1 VRISVRLQTY
11 ISQALSQSME
21 VTLMERL
28 AARVIGGYDL
38 YQRTGFP
45 ANIPIPQVDAAR
57 QIVSDLM
64 RSGNIPRFA
73 ELLIE
78 VDRTGVMGRPLS
90 IRMLP
95 QIVRELEALG
105 YRFREHQGIFVE
117 AGARGRTKGWGVLIE
132 GRIYELTFL
141 RIDTVGNTA
150 LVRKY
155 SKRLVV
161 QVYNEIRRLFSGIVE
176 NRDGRLWHWEGD
188 GGIAAFHHGNKNV
201 QAVLSGMEMLLELF
215 MYNLFQC
222 PFTKPL
228 QVRLAVHT
236 GPCAFYE
243 NFAGIRSDTLRRLQV
258 IESEF
263 AENDSLVITPG
274 VYSDM
279 GNKLDSFFESL
290 RVSRHSLL
298 YQYKLRWE

>member
-1 VRISVRLQTY
+1 
-11 ISQALSQSME
+11 
-21 VTLMERL
+21 
-28 AARVIGGYDL
+28 
-38 YQRTGFP
+38 
-45 ANIPIPQVDAAR
+45 
-57 QIVSDLM
+57 
-64 RSGNIPRFA
+64 
-73 ELLIE
+73 LLVE
-78 VDRTGVMGRPLS
+78 VDRTGVMGRPVS
-90 IRMLP
+90 IRLLP
-95 QIVRELEALG
+95 QIVKELEVLG
-105 YRFREHQGIFVE
+105 YRFKEDQGIFIE
-117 AGARGRTKGWGVLIE
+117 AGGRGKTKGWGVLIE
-132 GRIYELTFL
+132 GQIYELSFL

-161 QVYNEIRRLFSGIVE
+161 QVYSEVRRLFAAIVE
-176 NRDGRLWHWEGD
+176 KRDGRLWQWEGD
-188 GGIAAFHHGNKNV
+188 GGIAAFYYGNKNV

-222 PFTKPL
+222 PFAEPL

-236 GPCAFYE
+236 GPCPFYK
-243 NFAGIRSDTLRRLQV
+243 NFERIRSDTLRRLEV

-279 GNKLDSFFESL
+279 GNKLDSFFKSL
-290 RVSRHSLL
+290 RVSRHNLL

>member
-1 VRISVRLQTY
+1 VKISPRLQSY
-11 ISQALSQSME
+11 ITQALSQSME
-21 VTLMERL
+21 VNLMERL

-38 YQRTGFP
+38 YERTGFP
-45 ANIPIPQVDAAR
+45 ANIPIPQGDAAR
-57 QIVSDLM
+57 QITVDLA
-64 RSGNIPRFA
+64 RSGNIHRFA

-78 VDRTGVMGRPLS
+78 VDRTGLMGRPVS
-90 IRMLP
+90 IRLLP
-95 QIVRELEALG
+95 QIVKELEALG
-105 YRFREHQGIFVE
+105 YQFKADQGIFIE
-117 AGARGRTKGWGVLIE
+117 AGARGKTKGWGVLIE
-132 GRIYELTFL
+132 GQIYELTFL

-161 QVYNEIRRLFSGIVE
+161 QVYNEVRRLFSTIVE
-176 NRDGRLWHWEGD
+176 NRDGRLWQWEGD
-188 GGIAAFHHGNKNV
+188 GGIAAFYYGNKNV

-222 PFTKPL
+222 PFSKPL
-228 QVRLAVHT
+228 QIRLAVHT
-236 GPCAFYE
+236 GPCPYFKDFE
-243 NFAGIRSDTLRRLQV
+243 RIRSDTLRRLEV
-258 IESEF
+258 LESEF

-279 GNKLDSFFESL
+279 GNKLDSFFKSL
-290 RVSRHSLL
+290 RVSRHNLL

>member
-1 VRISVRLQTY
+1 VKISPRLQSY
-11 ISQALSQSME
+11 ITQALSQSIE
-21 VTLMERL
+21 VNLMERL
-28 AARVIGGYDL
+28 AARIIGGYDL
-38 YQRTGFP
+38 YERTGFP
-45 ANIPIPQVDAAR
+45 ASIPIPQGDAAR
-57 QIVSDLM
+57 QITADLA
-64 RSGNIPRFA
+64 RTGNIHRFA
-73 ELLIE
+73 ELLVE
-78 VDRTGVMGRPLS
+78 VDRSGVMGRPVSVRL
-90 IRMLP
+90 LP
-95 QIVRELEALG
+95 QIVKELEILG
-105 YRFREHQGIFVE
+105 YRFKEDQGIFIE
-117 AGARGRTKGWGVLIE
+117 AGGRGKTKGWGVLIE
-132 GRIYELTFL
+132 GQIYELSFL

-161 QVYNEIRRLFSGIVE
+161 QVYNEVRRLFSTIVE
-176 NRDGRLWHWEGD
+176 NRDGRLWQWEGD
-188 GGIAAFHHGNKNV
+188 GGIAAFYYGNKNV

-222 PFTKPL
+222 PFSKPL

-236 GPCAFYE
+236 GPCPFHE
-243 NFAGIRSDTLRRLQV
+243 NFERVRSDTLRRLEV

-279 GNKLDSFFESL
+279 GNKLDSFFQSL
-290 RVSRHSLL
+290 RVSRHNLL

>member
-1 VRISVRLQTY
+1 MKISPRLQSY
-11 ISQALSQSME
+11 ITQALSQSIE
-21 VTLMERL
+21 VNLMERL
-28 AARVIGGYDL
+28 AARIIGGYDL
-38 YQRTGFP
+38 YERTGFP
-45 ANIPIPQVDAAR
+45 ASIPIPQGDAAR
-57 QIVSDLM
+57 QITADLA
-64 RSGNIPRFA
+64 RTGNIHRFA
-73 ELLIE
+73 ELLVE
-78 VDRTGVMGRPLS
+78 VDRSGVMGRPVSVRL
-90 IRMLP
+90 LP
-95 QIVRELEALG
+95 QIVKELEILG
-105 YRFREHQGIFVE
+105 YRFKEDQGIFIE
-117 AGARGRTKGWGVLIE
+117 AGGRGKTKGWGVLIE
-132 GRIYELTFL
+132 GQIYELSFL

-161 QVYNEIRRLFSGIVE
+161 QVYNEVRRLFSTIVE
-176 NRDGRLWHWEGD
+176 NRDGRLWQWEGD
-188 GGIAAFHHGNKNV
+188 GGIAAFYYGNKNV

-222 PFTKPL
+222 PFSKPL

-236 GPCAFYE
+236 GPCPFHE
-243 NFAGIRSDTLRRLQV
+243 NFERVRSDTLRRLEV

-279 GNKLDSFFESL
+279 GNKLDSFFQSL
-290 RVSRHSLL
+290 RVSRHNLL

>member
-1 VRISVRLQTY
+1 VKISPRLQNY

-38 YQRTGFP
+38 YERTGFP

-57 QIVSDLM
+57 QIAADLA
-64 RSGNIPRFA
+64 RSGNIHRFT
-73 ELLIE
+73 ELLVE
-78 VDRTGVMGRPLS
+78 VDRTGVMGRPVS
-90 IRMLP
+90 IRLLP
-95 QIVRELEALG
+95 QIVKELEVLG
-105 YRFREHQGIFVE
+105 YRFKADQGIFIE
-117 AGARGRTKGWGVLIE
+117 AGARGKTKGFGVLIE
-132 GRIYELTFL
+132 GKIYELSFL

-161 QVYNEIRRLFSGIVE
+161 QVYNELRRLFSRIVE
-176 NRDGRLWHWEGD
+176 NRDGRLWQWEGD
-188 GGIAAFHHGNKNV
+188 GGIAAFYYGNKNV
-201 QAVLSGMEMLLELF
+201 QAVLAGMEMLLELF
-215 MYNLFQC
+215 VYNLFQC
-222 PFTKPL
+222 PFSKPI

-236 GPCAFYE
+236 GPCPFHE
-243 NFAGIRSDTLRRLQV
+243 NLDRIRSDTLRRLEI

-279 GNKLDSFFESL
+279 GNKLESFFKPL
-290 RVSRHSLL
+290 RVSRHNLL
-298 YQYKLRWE
+298 YQYKLKWE

>member
-1 VRISVRLQTY
+1 VKISPRLQSY

-38 YQRTGFP
+38 YERTGFP

-57 QIVSDLM
+57 QIAEDLA
-64 RSGNIPRFA
+64 RSGNIHRFT
-73 ELLIE
+73 ELLVE
-78 VDRTGVMGRPLS
+78 VDRTGVMGRPVS
-90 IRMLP
+90 IRLLP
-95 QIVRELEALG
+95 QIVKELEVLG
-105 YRFREHQGIFVE
+105 YRFKEDQGIFIE
-117 AGARGRTKGWGVLIE
+117 AGARGKTKGWGVLIE
-132 GRIYELTFL
+132 GQIYELSFL
-141 RIDTVGNTA
+141 RIDTVDNTA

-161 QVYNEIRRLFSGIVE
+161 QVYNELRRLFSGIVE
-176 NRDGRLWHWEGD
+176 NRDGRLWQWEGD
-188 GGIAAFHHGNKNV
+188 GGVAAFYYGNKNI

-215 MYNLFQC
+215 MYNRFQC
-222 PFTKPL
+222 PFSKPL

-236 GPCAFYE
+236 GPCPFYV
-243 NFAGIRSDTLRRLQV
+243 NFERIRSDTLRRLEV

-263 AENDSLVITPG
+263 AENDSLVVTPG
-274 VYSDM
+274 VFSDM
-279 GNKLDSFFESL
+279 GNKLHSFFKPL
-290 RVSRHSLL
+290 RVSRHNLL

>member
-1 VRISVRLQTY
+1 MKISPRLQNY

-38 YQRTGFP
+38 YERTGFP

-57 QIVSDLM
+57 QIASDLA
-64 RSGNIPRFA
+64 RSGNIHRFA
-73 ELLIE
+73 ELLVE
-78 VDRTGVMGRPLS
+78 VDRAGVMGRPVS
-90 IRMLP
+90 IRLLP
-95 QIVRELEALG
+95 QIVKELEVLG
-105 YRFREHQGIFVE
+105 YRFKEDQGIFME
-117 AGARGRTKGWGVLIE
+117 AGARGKTKGWGVLIE
-132 GRIYELTFL
+132 GQIHELSFL

-150 LVRKY
+150 LVRTY

-161 QVYNEIRRLFSGIVE
+161 QVYNEVRRLFAGIVE
-176 NRDGRLWHWEGD
+176 NRDGRLWQWEGD
-188 GGIAAFHHGNKNV
+188 GGIAAFYYGNKNI

-215 MYNLFQC
+215 MYNLFHC
-222 PFTKPL
+222 PFSKAL
-228 QVRLAVHT
+228 QIRLAVHT
-236 GPCAFYE
+236 GPCPFYG
-243 NFAGIRSDTLRRLQV
+243 NFERIRSDTLRRLEV

-279 GNKLDSFFESL
+279 GNKLNRFFKPL
-290 RVSRHSLL
+290 RVSRHNLL
-298 YQYKLRWE
+298 YQYKPRWE